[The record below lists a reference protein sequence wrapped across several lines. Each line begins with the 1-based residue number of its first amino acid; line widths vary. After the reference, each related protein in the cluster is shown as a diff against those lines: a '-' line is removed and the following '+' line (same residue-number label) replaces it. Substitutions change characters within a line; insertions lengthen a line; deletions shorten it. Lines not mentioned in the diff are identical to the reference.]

1 VYCSLTLL
9 TQACSQSPSGSTA
22 VDSSPAPKVGLAS
35 VELQDMVR
43 KSERPFVLVNF
54 FATWC
59 RPCRTEMPELV
70 ALQQDPASEVQV
82 LLVSIDNQDAITSKL
97 PGFLA
102 DNGVDFQTYAS
113 PDADGSA
120 LIGELYPIWNNSIP
134 LSLIYNREGRLLEAI
149 SGMTDRSEI
158 ELIVNK
164 HKRLGS

>member
-1 VYCSLTLL
+1 
-9 TQACSQSPSGSTA
+9 
-22 VDSSPAPKVGLAS
+22 
-35 VELQDMVR
+35 
-43 KSERPFVLVNF
+43 
-54 FATWC
+54 
-59 RPCRTEMPELV
+59 MPELV

>member
-1 VYCSLTLL
+1 M
-9 TQACSQSPSGSTA
+9 SGNAA
-22 VDSSPAPKVGLAS
+22 VGNAPAPKVGLAS
-35 VELQDMVR
+35 VELHDLI
-43 KSERPFVLVNF
+43 KTAKRPYVLVNF

-70 ALQQDPASEVQV
+70 ALQQDAASEIQV
-82 LLVSIDNQDAITSKL
+82 LLVSIDKL
-97 PGFLA
+97 PDVQNALPNFLA
-102 DNGVDFQTYAS
+102 EYGVDFQTYAS
-113 PDADGSA
+113 PDNGGSA